1 MRVSLLTNGPG
12 ELWGWVRPVAMELR
26 RRGHSVSL
34 WLLPCPFAS
43 GHEREAASLLG
54 VDKLEGPSGGPGLW
68 RAMADE
74 RTDCVIQLGGDML
87 FGARIARSA
96 RAPLLCYTYGPK
108 KGLKGARVFTAF
120 PSQARAIPGARAIG
134 DLVKDALLLDATQS
148 PERGCPTLPHGTAG
162 RDWSRPRGGGRVLF
176 LPGSRPPIR
185 RAALPWLAA
194 ARAALRA
201 RLPEAE
207 VRTLFPPF
215 VPEAELREWD
225 DAGLR
230 PVRAP
235 AGLVMRDADFAL
247 TQPGT
252 NNFELMHCGVPSL
265 VVAPESF
272 LDLIPI
278 AGLRGVLASLPLVGR
293 GLRRAAARRI
303 LNRWNG
309 VIALPNRLTDR
320 RVMDELYGDVT
331 PEQTASRMA
340 EDLSDAE
347 GLARAREELLALS
360 GQGGAAARLCDAI
373 PAEDGSA

>member
-1 MRVSLLTNGPG
+1 M
-12 ELWGWVRPVAMELR
+12 
-26 RRGHSVSL
+26 
-34 WLLPCPFAS
+34 
-43 GHEREAASLLG
+43 
-54 VDKLEGPSGGPGLW
+54 
-68 RAMADE
+68 
-74 RTDCVIQLGGDML
+74 
-87 FGARIARSA
+87 
-96 RAPLLCYTYGPK
+96 
-108 KGLKGARVFTAF
+108 
-120 PSQARAIPGARAIG
+120 
-134 DLVKDALLLDATQS
+134 
-148 PERGCPTLPHGTAG
+148 
-162 RDWSRPRGGGRVLF
+162 LF